1 MFSDEIEGTDW
12 DSLTRQIYD
21 KTDADV
27 RRALGKT
34 HCDVDDFM
42 ALVSPAA
49 EPYLETMA
57 QLSRH
62 YTEERFGRVMS
73 MFIPLYA
80 TAICASRIA
89 FPESPF
95 VLEICAS

>member
-49 EPYLETMA
+49 G
-57 QLSRH
+57 QS
-62 YTEERFGRVMS
+62 
-73 MFIPLYA
+73 
-80 TAICASRIA
+80 
-89 FPESPF
+89 
-95 VLEICAS
+95 